1 MGECFW
7 LGFLRKIV
15 CVGADGVELD
25 AHGKFTIHFNL
36 VFFSSSVF
44 LFRDPKR
51 WILIDVIMIINII
64 IVNLRSF
71 IIEFMP

>member
-1 MGECFW
+1 MHMVN
-7 LGFLRKIV
+7 LRYILIL
-15 CVGADGVELD
+15 C
-25 AHGKFTIHFNL
+25 
-36 VFFSSSVF
+36 FSSSVF

-51 WILIDVIMIINII
+51 WILIDVIIIINII